1 MAGRTCADVTG
12 AREVGN
18 GWGDGPVG
26 MSERGCAD
34 VCRRYGCSGEKDGGM
49 SERGCADMCGPESQ
63 KAREPESQK
72 ERKPKKPESQK
83 ARKPERQKA
92 KKPESQ

>member
-1 MAGRTCADVTG
+1 MGERACADGVG
-12 AREVGN
+12 ARERLEMG
-18 GWGDGPVG
+18 GG
-26 MSERGCAD
+26 
-34 VCRRYGCSGEKDGGM
+34 KDGGM
-49 SERGCADMCGPESQ
+49 SERGCADMSQ
-63 KAREPESQK
+63 ESQK

>member
-1 MAGRTCADVTG
+1 MDARACADRVG
-12 AREVGN
+12 ARERLEMG
-18 GWGDGPVG
+18 
-26 MSERGCAD
+26 
-34 VCRRYGCSGEKDGGM
+34 GEKDGGM